1 MMRVENIADIY
12 NSNGEVEIQTVD
24 LTKVINDLW
33 SLANEDACD
42 FSFNAIETSLTGNQ
56 AYQTMSEKKIKWL
69 TVDDD
74 NKVDSTQD
82 SLSALQLQQ

>member
-12 NSNGEVEIQTVD
+12 NSNGEVQIQTVD
-24 LTKVINDLW
+24 LTKVINGLW

-42 FSFNAIETSLTGNQ
+42 FSFNAIETNLTGNQ

>member
-1 MMRVENIADIY
+1 MRVENIADIY
-12 NSNGEVEIQTVD
+12 NSNGEVQIQTVD
-24 LTKVINDLW
+24 LTKVINGLW

-42 FSFNAIETSLTGNQ
+42 FSFNAIETNLTGNQ

-82 SLSALQLQQ
+82 SLSAMQLQQ

>member
-1 MMRVENIADIY
+1 MRVENIADIY
-12 NSNGEVEIQTVD
+12 NSNGEVQIQTVD
-24 LTKVINDLW
+24 LTKVINGLW

-42 FSFNAIETSLTGNQ
+42 FSFNAIETNLTGNQ